1 MRISTKGRHAVM
13 AMVDIAR
20 HSDERPVPLA
30 DVAKRQ
36 MISLSYLEQLVSKL
50 KKKSLVKSMR
60 GPGGGYILA
69 GEPDSISIHQIV
81 VAVDD
86 PSQTER
92 ALPYAEGQT
101 ARKLTDALWRKVGEE
116 VQKYLKSV
124 TLADVVH
131 KKIEKS

>member
-30 DVAKRQ
+30 DVAQRQ

-50 KKKSLVKSMR
+50 KKNGLVKSMR

-69 GEPDSISIHQIV
+69 GDPALTSIHQIV
-81 VAVDD
+81 AAVDD
-86 PSQTER
+86 PSQAEIS
-92 ALPYAEGQT
+92 LSYGEGQT

-124 TLADVVH
+124 TLADIVH
-131 KKIEKS
+131 RKL